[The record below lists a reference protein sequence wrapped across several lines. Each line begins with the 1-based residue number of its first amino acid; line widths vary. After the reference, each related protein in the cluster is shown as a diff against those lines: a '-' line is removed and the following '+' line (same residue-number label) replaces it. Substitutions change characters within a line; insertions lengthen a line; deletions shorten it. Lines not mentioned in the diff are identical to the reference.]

1 MQVHKLI
8 IAAIALTAAACGNK
22 DGDCDASGVFEATEV
37 LISAKETGELLSLT
51 AREGEDVNAH
61 EPLGLIDT
69 TRLHLQRLQLSAGLT
84 AIESRRYDIP
94 RQIASLRQ
102 QIATQKKEYQ
112 RYANLVETHAA
123 APKILDDIGAQIAVL
138 EKQLAAQEDALAN
151 GNRSIA
157 GESMGLRAQIAQID
171 DRIGKS
177 IVSSPIDGTV
187 LTRYAEP
194 GELAVQ
200 GRPLLK
206 VGDLENMILRVYI
219 TADQL
224 TLLHIG
230 QKVGVYVDQGASGP
244 KKYMGTINWISDKA
258 EFTPKTIR
266 TRDERANLVYAVK
279 VGVRN
284 DGYIKRGMYGEIRI
298 DTNESVHSR
307 IKAGS

>member
-1 MQVHKLI
+1 MQANKSLI
-8 IAAIALTAAACGNK
+8 IAMALIVAACGNK
-22 DGDCDASGVFEATEV
+22 DGDCDASGIFEATEV
-37 LISAKETGELLSLT
+37 LISARETGELLQLT
-51 AREGEDVNAH
+51 VREGESVKAH

-69 TRLHLQRLQLSAGLT
+69 TRLHLQKLQLSAGLM

-112 RYANLVETHAA
+112 RYANLVEAQAA
-123 APKILDDIGAQIAVL
+123 APKILDDISAQIAVL

-171 DRIGKS
+171 DRIRKS
-177 IVSSPIDGTV
+177 IVSSPIDGIV
-187 LTRYAEP
+187 LCRYAEP

-206 VGDLENMILRVYI
+206 VGDLENLMLRVYL
-219 TADQL
+219 TADLL
-224 TLLHIG
+224 TRLRVG
-230 QKVGVYVDQGASGP
+230 QKVSVYADW
-244 KKYMGTINWISDKA
+244 GTSERKEYAGTVVWISDKA

-266 TRDERANLVYAVK
+266 TRDERTNLVYAVK
-279 VGVRN
+279 VAVRN

-298 DTNESVHSR
+298 DTDESIHFE
-307 IKAGS
+307 IKAGL

>member
-1 MQVHKLI
+1 MQRKRLI
-8 IAAIALTAAACGNK
+8 IIAIALIVVACGNK
-22 DGDCDASGVFEATEV
+22 DEDYDASGVFEATEV

-51 AREGEDVNAH
+51 AREGEDVKAH
-61 EPLGLIDT
+61 EPLGRIDT
-69 TRLHLQRLQLSAGLT
+69 TRLYLQKLQLTAGLT
-84 AIESRRYDIP
+84 AIESRRHDIP

-102 QIATQKKEYQ
+102 QIATQKKEYE
-112 RYANLVETHAA
+112 RYASLVEAQAA
-123 APKILDDIGAQIAVL
+123 APKTLDDIDAHIAVL
-138 EKQLAAQEDALAN
+138 EKQLAAQKDALTN
-151 GNRSIA
+151 GNRSIE

-177 IVSSPIDGTV
+177 FVSSPIDGTV

-224 TLLHIG
+224 TLLRIG
-230 QKVGVYVDQGASGP
+230 QKVSVYVDRGASER
-244 KKYMGTINWISDKA
+244 KKYTGTINWISDKA

-279 VGVRN
+279 VAVRN
-284 DGYIKRGMYGEIRI
+284 DGAIKRGMYGEIRI
-298 DTNESVHSR
+298 DTDER
-307 IKAGS
+307 GDAPIKTGL

>member
-1 MQVHKLI
+1 MQANKSLI
-8 IAAIALTAAACGNK
+8 IAMALIVAACGNK
-22 DGDCDASGVFEATEV
+22 DGDCDASGIFEATEV
-37 LISAKETGELLSLT
+37 LISARETGELLQLT
-51 AREGEDVNAH
+51 VREGESVKAH

-69 TRLHLQRLQLSAGLT
+69 TRLHLQKLQLSAGLM

-112 RYANLVETHAA
+112 RYANLVEAQAA
-123 APKILDDIGAQIAVL
+123 APKILDDISAQIAVL

-171 DRIGKS
+171 DRIEKS
-177 IVSSPIDGTV
+177 IVSSPIDGIV
-187 LTRYAEP
+187 LCRCAEL

-206 VGDLENMILRVYI
+206 VGDLENLMLRVYL
-219 TADQL
+219 TADLL
-224 TLLHIG
+224 TRLRVG
-230 QKVGVYVDQGASGP
+230 QKVSVYADW
-244 KKYMGTINWISDKA
+244 GTSERKEYAGTVVWISDKA

-266 TRDERANLVYAVK
+266 TRDERTNLVYAVK
-279 VGVRN
+279 VAVRN

-298 DTNESVHSR
+298 KTDENVHSE
-307 IKAGS
+307 IKAGL

>member
-1 MQVHKLI
+1 MQANKSLI
-8 IAAIALTAAACGNK
+8 IAMALIVAACGNK
-22 DGDCDASGVFEATEV
+22 DGDCDASGIFEATEV
-37 LISAKETGELLSLT
+37 LISARETGELLQLT
-51 AREGEDVNAH
+51 VREGESVKAH

-69 TRLHLQRLQLSAGLT
+69 TRLHLQKLQLSAGLM

-112 RYANLVETHAA
+112 RYANLVEAQAA
-123 APKILDDIGAQIAVL
+123 APKILDDISAQIAVL

-177 IVSSPIDGTV
+177 IVSSPIDGIV
-187 LTRYAEP
+187 LCRYAEP

-206 VGDLENMILRVYI
+206 IGDLENLMLRVYL
-219 TADQL
+219 TADLL
-224 TLLHIG
+224 TRLRVG
-230 QKVGVYVDQGASGP
+230 QKVSVYADW
-244 KKYMGTINWISDKA
+244 GTSERKEYAGTVVWISDKA

-266 TRDERANLVYAVK
+266 TRDERAHLVYAVK
-279 VGVRN
+279 VAVRN

-298 DTNESVHSR
+298 DTDESIPSE
-307 IKAGS
+307 IKAGL